1 MLEDGLAGESRR
13 ELDQFLLDLGG
24 QLVQSGGTVIMT
36 THRAQITEREYVT
49 THVHV
54 EYDQYSPGLNLEG
67 PPEDEPPA
75 EAPEPE
81 PAEPEP
87 EPAST

>member
-24 QLVQSGGTVIMT
+24 QLVQSGGTVIIS
-36 THRAQITEREYVT
+36 THRVEIREREFVT

-54 EYDQYSPGLNLEG
+54 EYDQYSPGLNLDEPG
-67 PPEDEPPA
+67 EDEPVA
-75 EAPEPE
+75 EEPE

-87 EPAST
+87 APVGS